1 MKKKP
6 VKARPSGRAIK
17 TLSKTSSTVSIDRLR
32 ERIDGIDNEML
43 RLLNIRA
50 SYAVEIGQAK
60 AKEKK
65 AAYVPEREHQ
75 VYKRLGKA
83 NSGPLADAAIRN
95 VFREVMS
102 ACRSLEHSLRVAF
115 LGPVATF
122 THEASMRHFGASAE
136 FLPKK
141 DIADVFEDVEKDRAD
156 FGVVPIE
163 NSSEGVVTHTL
174 DMLITSQLRISA
186 EVMIP
191 VTMALLNKTGRLS
204 DVRKVCSRP
213 HAIAQCKYWLK
224 DNLPKAVVVDL
235 SSTALGA
242 QMAADDAT
250 VAAIASQAA
259 ATLYN
264 LKVVETHIEDNANNF
279 TRFLVIGK
287 TQTKETGNDK
297 TSILFAIKDA
307 PGALYKMLKPFAR
320 RNINLTKIESRP
332 IKTKAWEYVFFV
344 DLDGHINDR
353 KLKAALGELEGA
365 CSFLKILGSY
375 PKSHR

>member
-6 VKARPSGRAIK
+6 VLARPSGRAVK
-17 TLSKTSSTVSIDRLR
+17 SSPRASSTVSIDKLR
-32 ERIDGIDNEML
+32 ERIDGIDTEML

-65 AAYVPEREHQ
+65 AVYVPEREQQ
-75 VYKRLGKA
+75 VYKRLGNA
-83 NSGPLADAAIRN
+83 NTGPLADAAVRS

-102 ACRSLEHSLRVAF
+102 ACRSLERSLRVAF

-122 THEASMRHFGASAE
+122 THDASMQHFGSSAE
-136 FLPKK
+136 FIPKK
-141 DIADVFEDVEKDRAD
+141 DISDVFEDVEKDRAD

-163 NSSEGVVTHTL
+163 NTSEGVVTHTL

-224 DNLPKAVVVDL
+224 DYLPNAVVVDI

-242 QMAADDAT
+242 QMAAEDAT
-250 VAAIASQAA
+250 VAAIASAA
-259 ATLYN
+259 AASLYN
-264 LKVVETHIEDNANNF
+264 LKVVENHIEDNANNF

-287 TQTKETGNDK
+287 TQASASGNDK

-307 PGALYKMLKPFAR
+307 PGALYEMLKPFAR
-320 RNINLTKIESRP
+320 RHINLTKIESRP

-344 DLDGHINDR
+344 DLDGHINDK
-353 KLKAALGELEGA
+353 KLKDALAELEGA

-375 PKSHR
+375 PKSR